1 MPGKKLLIEA
11 KSTADRLMKRV
22 DDRVLSKAAQ
32 LKPSIVS
39 VAQRIYDLSSYLSAI
54 FNTLAERIG
63 KEDKEVLSFG
73 PHLYL
78 VITGGKTALIR
89 SKPYSIIVSY
99 DKKNS
104 EITVKTRNGYAVFSP
119 GRIVLCK
126 LNMKIDFDPTDV
138 NDIINKYPE
147 IKYLL
152 RFIGKTIEFTLV
164 PLLEKRI
171 GLTI

>member
-1 MPGKKLLIEA
+1 MPGKELLVEA
-11 KSTADRLMKRV
+11 KNTADLLVKRV

-39 VAQRIYDLSSYLSAI
+39 IAQRIYDLASYLSAI
-54 FNTLAERIG
+54 FNTLAEKIG
-63 KEDKEVLSFG
+63 EESKEVLSFG

-78 VITGGKTALIR
+78 VIADEKVALIR

-99 DKKNS
+99 DKKND

-126 LNMKIDFDPTDV
+126 LNMKIDFDPADV
-138 NDIINKYPE
+138 NDITSKYPE